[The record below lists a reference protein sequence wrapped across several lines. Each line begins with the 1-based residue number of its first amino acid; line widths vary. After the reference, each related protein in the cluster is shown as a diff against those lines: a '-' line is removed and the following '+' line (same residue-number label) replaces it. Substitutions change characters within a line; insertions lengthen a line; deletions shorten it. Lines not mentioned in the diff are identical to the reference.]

1 MNTVNTTTKEREQ
14 VLQAA
19 ARLVR
24 EGLIERT
31 WGNISIRVSGTQFLI
46 TPSGLGYEHM
56 REDQLVLVNIADCSY
71 QGSIKPSSEKGIHAD
86 AYRLRPEVNFVI
98 HTHQYWASLAGI
110 EGRAITGFIHPQ
122 LGKRVPCA
130 GYGLPGSKPL
140 RQAVT
145 AEVTAWPDCRAFL
158 MRRHG
163 ALCLGRDMED
173 AFAAA
178 QALEAVCRARVCDWM
193 ETPPSAPVPLDLGAS
208 RRAGDSFLLVQDGA
222 EQGYRLDG
230 SNLPPAAALHAAIYR
245 AGNFQYIAHEAAPEV
260 TAVSARGRR
269 LLPYLDDLAQMAGA
283 DILCV
288 PAEPQ
293 RAAAALRG
301 RNAVLLRNLG
311 ALCASE
317 AESDLGAVRA
327 LLRKGC
333 AAGLYAREIPNCR
346 PLGPADARLQRL
358 LYQKSYGRKKNG
370 C

>member
-1 MNTVNTTTKEREQ
+1 MRLEQAREL
-14 VLQAA
+14 VLRAA
-19 ARLVR
+19 ARLTG

-31 WGNISIRVSGTQFLI
+31 WGNISARVSETQFLI
-46 TPSGLGYEHM
+46 TPSGLAYETL
-56 REDQLVLVNIADCSY
+56 RPEQLVLVNIADCSHE
-71 QGSIKPSSEKGIHAD
+71 GPVKPSSEKGIHAS
-86 AYRLRPEVNFVI
+86 AYRLRSDAAFII
-98 HTHQYWASLAGI
+98 HTHQTWASIAGV
-110 EGRAITGFIHPQ
+110 EGRALTGFIHPL

-130 GYGLPGSKPL
+130 GYGLPGTKQL
-140 RQAVT
+140 RQAVA
-145 AEVTAWPDCRAFL
+145 AEIEAWPDCRVFL

-173 AFAAA
+173 TFAAA
-178 QALEAVCRARVCDWM
+178 QALEAVCKARVCDWM
-193 ETPPSAPVPLDLGAS
+193 ETPPSAPVPPDLGAS

-260 TAVSARGRR
+260 TAVSAGGRR

-301 RNAVLLRNLG
+301 RNAVLLQNLG

-333 AAGLYAREIPNCR
+333 AAGLYAREVPNCR